1 LQHRIDE
8 LSVRSWQLEVQS
20 HLYPLLLNQH
30 SIDDSETLWQMRS
43 AKAALFKYERRE
55 AIALLELA
63 VWKAVCLVN
72 DDDDDDQMTK
82 RKGYL
87 SWKVWSTVGWKESKG
102 ALHNTNAVGIIV
114 MAVLP
119 FFG

>member
-1 LQHRIDE
+1 
-8 LSVRSWQLEVQS
+8 
-20 HLYPLLLNQH
+20 
-30 SIDDSETLWQMRS
+30 
-43 AKAALFKYERRE
+43 
-55 AIALLELA
+55 
-63 VWKAVCLVN
+63 VN
-72 DDDDDDQMTK
+72 DDDDDQMTK

-87 SWKVWSTVGWKESKG
+87 SWKEWSTVGWKESKG